1 VASRAR
7 TPEGADLDVVPIMS
21 LIMHLIPMLLLS
33 VRFTY
38 LAQLPSGRVVPS
50 VPAPSGDALAEQEA
64 KVVSVRITA
73 QGFTVGGLG
82 GDHQIPCTAA
92 LCAPDTYDYASLTA
106 AMVEAKRQHPTET
119 RVVVAPG
126 RDTPYEVVI
135 AVMGATRS
143 RGKGAFKEV
152 LFPNA
157 LLADDGVAP

>member
-1 VASRAR
+1 MASRAR

-50 VPAPSGDALAEQEA
+50 VPAPSGEALAEQEA
-64 KVVSVRITA
+64 KVVSVRITP
-73 QGFTVGGLG
+73 QGFAVGGLG
-82 GDHQIPCTAA
+82 GDHVIPCTAA
-92 LCAPDTYDYASLTA
+92 LCTPDTYDYASLTA
-106 AMVEAKRQHPTET
+106 AMVEAKERHPTEN

-135 AVMGATRS
+135 NVMAATRS
-143 RGKGAFKEV
+143 RGKGGFKQM
-152 LFPNA
+152 LFPDA
-157 LLADDGVAP
+157 LLADDTVAP